1 MPFFFLFCYSTDIK
15 IYVYFKCICR
25 QNIVESTVGYICVYR
40 KSYCIHMWNTT
51 KGEEKLRMQK
61 YLAAFRSLV
70 YRLFGW
76 DVIYNF
82 IRTR

>member
-1 MPFFFLFCYSTDIK
+1 
-15 IYVYFKCICR
+15 
-25 QNIVESTVGYICVYR
+25 
-40 KSYCIHMWNTT
+40 MWNTT